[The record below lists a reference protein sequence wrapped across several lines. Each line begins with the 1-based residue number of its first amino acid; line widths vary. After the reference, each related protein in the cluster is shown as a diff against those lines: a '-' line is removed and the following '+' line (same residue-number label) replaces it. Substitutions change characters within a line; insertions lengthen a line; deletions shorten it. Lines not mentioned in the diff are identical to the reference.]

1 MQTPQ
6 SFHPAPKV
14 LHQLRLKD
22 HFVAAHQTVKSS
34 VEVLVEVPAVE
45 AVAVAVVVVAVAV
58 TVAVAVEVA
67 VAAVVVV
74 AVVVVAE

>member
-34 VEVLVEVPAVE
+34 VEVLVEAAAVE
-45 AVAVAVVVVAVAV
+45 A
-58 TVAVAVEVA
+58 
-67 VAAVVVV
+67 AAVVVV
-74 AVVVVAE
+74 AVEVAVTVAVVVVAE